1 VQGAAALWKTL
12 AARAENVSRFERPAF
27 DLTRIVAI
35 FCRKDAAMEFI
46 EC

>member
-1 VQGAAALWKTL
+1 LVKTL
-12 AARAENVSRFERPAF
+12 GARAENVSRFERPTS

-35 FCRKDAAMEFI
+35 FCRKDAAMEFF